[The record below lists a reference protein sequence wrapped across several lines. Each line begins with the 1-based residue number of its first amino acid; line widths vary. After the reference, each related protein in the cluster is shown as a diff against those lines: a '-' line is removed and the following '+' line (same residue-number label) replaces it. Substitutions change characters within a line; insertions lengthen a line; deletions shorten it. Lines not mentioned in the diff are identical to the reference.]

1 MALPRP
7 EPGLVIALNYLW
19 RREAEEGR
27 EEARY
32 PRPCVIV
39 LAIETKALGPNT
51 IVTVPITHSAPRG
64 DTSAIEIP
72 PSVKRSLGLDDL
84 ASWIVTDE
92 ANIFQW
98 PGHDLA
104 RKRDG
109 AVEYGFLPPGLFG
122 RVRSSVDDNIRR
134 GRLKRVL
141 R

>member
-1 MALPRP
+1 M
-7 EPGLVIALNYLW
+7 IALNYLW
-19 RREAEEGR
+19 RREADTGR

-39 LAIETKALGPNT
+39 LALETRAVGPNT
-51 IVTVPITHSAPRG
+51 VVTVPVTHSAPR
-64 DTSAIEIP
+64 DSTSAIELP
-72 PSVKRSLGLDDL
+72 PSVKKSLGLDDL
-84 ASWIVTDE
+84 PSWIVTDE

-104 RKRDG
+104 RRRDG
-109 AVEYGFLPPGLFG
+109 TVEYGFLPPGLFA
-122 RVRSSVDDNIRR
+122 RVRSSVEDTIKQ